1 MNLFRL
7 VRRVVDGST
16 KLFYYLSMAGVL
28 FIAIAV
34 FYNVIMRYLF
44 RNPTYW
50 STEVTSVMLVI
61 LTFLGAGEILK
72 QDHHIKFSLI
82 LDRLSPKGRRVFEI
96 INSILGVLFCV
107 ILVWQGGRATEMV
120 YTNNMRMPSLLGT
133 PLSIPYFFIT
143 LGALTLALQ
152 FFFRIVDEFS
162 VLGRR

>member
-1 MNLFRL
+1 MRGLL
-7 VRRVVDGST
+7 LLRRIIDGST
-16 KLFYYLSMAGVL
+16 KFFYILSMGGVL

-34 FYNVIMRYLF
+34 FYNVIMRYIF

-72 QDHHIKFSLI
+72 QDQHIKFSLI
-82 LDRLSPKGRRVFEI
+82 LDRLSPNGRRIFEI
-96 INSILGVLFCV
+96 VNSILGIAFCIV
-107 ILVWQGGRATEMV
+107 LVWQGGRATEMV

-133 PLSIPYFFIT
+133 PLAIPYFFIT

-152 FFFRIVDEFS
+152 FLFRVIDALLS
-162 VLGRR
+162 LRRR